1 MIEYDPAECFSMGI
15 LFQLAGSVIPR
26 NIPQASMAAVICWA
40 VIYLAGDEP
49 EPLSYDPY
57 GERVMG
63 VVLGILLVFRSAFA
77 LRRFWEARSFLC
89 KSISNL
95 ADLGRDSKSFSEK
108 DLNSMP
114 TEEILKFQ
122 ACNGRLL
129 RLVLCVMFQNLTGS
143 NHINAW
149 KAHEYLEDHETEQL
163 KHDPRTRPMIVMSWI
178 IEGFIDL
185 HHNKML
191 SVPPP
196 ALNNVMREAADAL
209 MFYHQALKI
218 ADTQFP
224 FPMLQMSKILLFFF
238 LFVTP
243 VVVGLNAGD
252 ATQKIGLAFIVVIC
266 YFSVDAIAVELSD
279 PFGDDANDL
288 PLDDIMEDYNRQLS
302 QVLPK
307 QTKVRSTSVV
317 GEERDPTVHQPLT
330 LIEQNDTEWLKN
342 NQAKIQQVL
351 RMCHIQDLE
360 HRKFHSE
367 VRLDN
372 SGPIGHAALRE

>member
-1 MIEYDPAECFSMGI
+1 MLPITNVFSLGASCI
-15 LFQLAGSVIPR
+15 SCLICCLQVQL
-26 NIPQASMAAVICWA
+26 
-40 VIYLAGDEP
+40 
-49 EPLSYDPY
+49 
-57 GERVMG
+57 
-63 VVLGILLVFRSAFA
+63 
-77 LRRFWEARSFLC
+77 
-89 KSISNL
+89 
-95 ADLGRDSKSFSEK
+95 
-108 DLNSMP
+108 
-114 TEEILKFQ
+114 
-122 ACNGRLL
+122 
-129 RLVLCVMFQNLTGS
+129 
-143 NHINAW
+143 
-149 KAHEYLEDHETEQL
+149 
-163 KHDPRTRPMIVMSWI
+163 
-178 IEGFIDL
+178 L
-185 HHNKML
+185 H
-191 SVPPP
+191 
-196 ALNNVMREAADAL
+196 
-209 MFYHQALKI
+209 
-218 ADTQFP
+218 
-224 FPMLQMSKILLFFF
+224 
-238 LFVTP
+238 FVTRHNCA
-243 VVVGLNAGD
+243 LL
-252 ATQKIGLAFIVVIC
+252 KGLAFIVVIC